1 MNVQI
6 DGRALSRRSVIA
18 GVTGTV
24 VGFLGASLGAKAALV
39 GHQAEWAQQY
49 VSDPQQALERS
60 RVPLLSQQTIDATVQ
75 AVQRYQA
82 LADQG
87 GWQSFTPKRIL
98 RIGMRGPD
106 VQALRRRLMVT
117 NDLGRVAGMSE
128 NFDSFVDAGVRR
140 FQARHGL
147 AISGTVDRETLRAMN
162 VPVAMRLQQ
171 LTLNSVRLREYQGI
185 DAQRYVV
192 ANIPAARVETVEN
205 NEVITRHKAGVG
217 RIDRPSPIM
226 QTKAIQI
233 NFNPFWTVPASIIKK
248 DLIPLMQKHP
258 HYLQQ
263 NRIRIFDK
271 SGQEV
276 PASAV
281 NWDSYQA
288 EDYRFRQD
296 SGAGNAL
303 GVVRININNP
313 YGVYMHDTNE
323 KGVFGDDYR
332 FVSSGCMRLQDVR
345 DYVTW
350 LLKDNPG
357 WDRQKVDDT
366 INSGQQL
373 DVDITPPVPVYWVYI
388 TAWATPDGIV
398 QFRDDVYKR
407 DGLNIDPAMSPS
419 KLAREELAAQQRM
432 IVAPVQ
438 QN

>member
-1 MNVQI
+1 MNGHFG
-6 DGRALSRRSVIA
+6 GRALSRRNVITGVVGA
-18 GVTGTV
+18 G
-24 VGFLGASLGAKAALV
+24 VGFLGASLGAHAALV
-39 GHQAEWAQQY
+39 GRQAEWAQQY
-49 VSDPQQALERS
+49 DADPPQALGRS
-60 RVPLLSQQTIDATVQ
+60 SVPLLSQQTIDATAA

-82 LADQG
+82 LADKG
-87 GWQSFTPKRIL
+87 GWPSFQPRRQL
-98 RIGMRGPD
+98 RLGMRGPD
-106 VQALRRRLMVT
+106 VQALRRRLMIT
-117 NDLGRVAGMSE
+117 DDLPRVAGMSE
-128 NFDSFVDAGVRR
+128 NFDSFVAAAVRR

-147 AISGTVDRETLRAMN
+147 AISGVVDRETLRAMN
-162 VPVAMRLQQ
+162 VPVTMRLQQ
-171 LTLNSVRLREYQGI
+171 LTLNSVRLREYQGLN
-185 DAQRYVV
+185 DQRYVV

-205 NEVITRHKAGVG
+205 NVVITRHKAGVG

-233 NFNPFWTVPASIIKK
+233 NFNPYWTVPASIIKK

-258 HYLQQ
+258 HYLEE

-276 PASAV
+276 QASSI

-288 EDYRFRQD
+288 ENYRFRQD

-366 INSGQQL
+366 INSGQRL

-398 QFRDDVYKR
+398 QFRDDIYKR
-407 DGLNIDPAMSPS
+407 DGLNVDAAMSPS
-419 KLAREELAAQQRM
+419 KLAREELAAQQRS

-438 QN
+438 QQ